1 MYDSKLGLPFIAAV
15 GVAGQ
20 GPEVVQ
26 YYFGY
31 NLITNDLVFLRYLV
45 YVSMDSLQ
53 LFITSSTISITT

>member
-31 NLITNDLVFLRYLV
+31 NLNTNDLVFLRYLV
-45 YVSMDSLQ
+45 NVPMDIYL
-53 LFITSSTISITT
+53 